1 MDVQRQTLQ
10 NRTFAE
16 EHKTK
21 HKLMRT
27 REYLQDRRLQLSGH
41 SERVEENT
49 WSSKRRIFKV
59 IGSFSRE
66 KPKKT

>member
-10 NRTFAE
+10 NRTFPE
-16 EHKTK
+16 ERKTR

-27 REYLQDRRLQLSGH
+27 RECFQDRRLQLSGH

-49 WSSKRRIFKV
+49 WSGKRRTFKV

-66 KPKKT
+66 KPQKT